1 MLAWTKYNAED
12 NADSLKSGHK
22 FMQQS
27 NIINMITNKNETQQK
42 HRHGTVSQNYRGGAL
57 TGFTGSQ
64 PRPQL
69 LSGLKIQLFGPR
81 EGFLICINRS
91 TILNVNVHDI

>member
-27 NIINMITNKNETQQK
+27 NIINMITNKYETQQK
-42 HRHGTVSQNYRGGAL
+42 HRHGTVSQNYRGG
-57 TGFTGSQ
+57 GF
-64 PRPQL
+64 
-69 LSGLKIQLFGPR
+69 
-81 EGFLICINRS
+81 NRFYGIPTS
-91 TILNVNVHDI
+91 PSASIRAKNTVVRSA